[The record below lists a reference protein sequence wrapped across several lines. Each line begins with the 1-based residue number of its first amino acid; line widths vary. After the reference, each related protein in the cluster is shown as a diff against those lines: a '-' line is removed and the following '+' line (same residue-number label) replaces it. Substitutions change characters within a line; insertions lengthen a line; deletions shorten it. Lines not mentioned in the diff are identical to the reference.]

1 MSKAIAIA
9 MLVHTNNV
17 FSWDTC
23 KLESSDVREY
33 VGPVMQMAA
42 PADYLDVADL
52 KNVAAGG
59 VVREDVLDEIFDI
72 SDIPTPFL
80 DMIGNDS
87 FDNSYSEWD
96 EDKLADPDPT
106 NAVVSG
112 SDSASGNNDATVAN
126 MVRVGN
132 HAQISTKDIMVSERS
147 DAVNSIGMAG
157 AMGYQTTRRLQEL
170 RRDVEAI
177 CLSKQA
183 SVQDNGNNT
192 AGKSAGADAWIKTND
207 YFGGGGASGGF
218 NTSTKVV
225 DAPTV
230 GNARSLTWEMIATGI
245 EAVYL
250 LGGNTSILMSV
261 PQMTKRIARYLF
273 TTAYAAQPT
282 ANVSGTGGG
291 VAQTAQGY
299 IDSFRTDFGTTMQI
313 VPNRLQQTYLDS
325 PTDPDVVACT
335 VFGFDPRFWKLGTLY
350 GWKLDALGKS
360 GLSHKKLAHVDWMLK
375 AFLER
380 ANFAIRDID
389 PTVTVTENTST
400 INV

>member
-1 MSKAIAIA
+1 
-9 MLVHTNNV
+9 
-17 FSWDTC
+17 
-23 KLESSDVREY
+23 
-33 VGPVMQMAA
+33 MAA

-59 VVREDVLDEIFDI
+59 IVREDVLDEIFDI

-87 FDNSYSEWD
+87 FSNSYSEWD
-96 EDKLADPDPT
+96 EDKLGDPDTT

-112 SDSASGNNDATVAN
+112 TDSTSGGNDATVGN
-126 MVRVGN
+126 VVRVGN
-132 HAQISTKDIMVSERS
+132 HAQISTKDIQITERS

-177 CLSKQA
+177 CLTNQA

-192 AGKSAGADAWIKTND
+192 AGKSAGAGAWIKTND

-218 NTSTKVV
+218 NTGTKVV

-230 GNARSLTWEMIATGI
+230 GNARSLTWEMIADGI
-245 EAVYL
+245 EAVYT
-250 LGGNTSILMSV
+250 LGGNPSVLMSV
-261 PQMTKRIARYLF
+261 PKMTKRIARYLF
-273 TTAYAAQPT
+273 TTNYAAAPT
-282 ANVSGTGGG
+282 ANINGSGGG
-291 VAQTAQGY
+291 VAQVSQGY

-313 VPNRLQQTYLDS
+313 VPNRLQPVYLDS
-325 PTDPDVVACT
+325 AADPDVSVCN
-335 VFGFDPRFWKLGTLY
+335 VYGFDPRYWKLGTLY
-350 GWKLDALGKS
+350 GWKLDALGKT

-375 AFLER
+375 CFLER
-380 ANFAIRDID
+380 ANFCIRDID
-389 PTVTVTENTST
+389 YTVAVTENTST
-400 INV
+400 INT